1 MDPQVFLHG
10 NDVLV
15 SVLVSLSDSQILS
28 LFLNYFFLSSLS
40 LFLLSFTFRDHA
52 LSWHGEEKSN
62 WNRCYTPVT
71 IISRLWPDS
80 TDRRA
85 VLCIGETDF
94 PFFRPNFRTFE
105 GIFLL
110 VFALHFS
117 LPTRENSFPH
127 RFQFSRFI
135 QSSCTIVVRFLRH
148 LLYSRRRQKYR
159 DRLLFHVFSSR
170 VAGQQVFKLT
180 VSFLEFTRDKRGQRE
195 PRKDIWDKEEGRTRR
210 CWPPRLR
217 RSILVRDRHRKKE
230 LDSLFLPLSPWC
242 PITRI

>member
-1 MDPQVFLHG
+1 MARGREIQLK
-10 NDVLV
+10 
-15 SVLVSLSDSQILS
+15 SLLYARYDYLAR
-28 LFLNYFFLSSLS
+28 
-40 LFLLSFTFRDHA
+40 T
-52 LSWHGEEKSN
+52 
-62 WNRCYTPVT
+62 
-71 IISRLWPDS
+71 RLWPDS

-127 RFQFSRFI
+127 RFQFSRFT
-135 QSSCTIVVRFLRH
+135 QSSCAIVVRFLRH

-230 LDSLFLPLSPWC
+230 LDSLFLPLSP
-242 PITRI
+242 

>member
-62 WNRCYTPVT
+62 WNRCYDYLART
-71 IISRLWPDS
+71 RLWPDS

-135 QSSCTIVVRFLRH
+135 QSSCAIVVRFLRH

-230 LDSLFLPLSPWC
+230 LDSLFLPLSP
-242 PITRI
+242 

>member
-1 MDPQVFLHG
+1 MARGREIQLK
-10 NDVLV
+10 
-15 SVLVSLSDSQILS
+15 SLLYARYDYLAR
-28 LFLNYFFLSSLS
+28 
-40 LFLLSFTFRDHA
+40 T
-52 LSWHGEEKSN
+52 
-62 WNRCYTPVT
+62 
-71 IISRLWPDS
+71 RLWPDS

-135 QSSCTIVVRFLRH
+135 QSSCAIVVRFLRH

-180 VSFLEFTRDKRGQRE
+180 VSFLEFTRDKRVNASR
-195 PRKDIWDKEEGRTRR
+195 GRTFGIKKKGEREDAG
-210 CWPPRLR
+210 LR
-217 RSILVRDRHRKKE
+217 DFVGRYSYVIGIGKRNSILSFFLSLLGAPSPGFKIQ
-230 LDSLFLPLSPWC
+230 LDEK
-242 PITRI
+242 RG

>member
-1 MDPQVFLHG
+1 MARGREIQLK
-10 NDVLV
+10 
-15 SVLVSLSDSQILS
+15 SLLYARYDYLAR
-28 LFLNYFFLSSLS
+28 
-40 LFLLSFTFRDHA
+40 T
-52 LSWHGEEKSN
+52 
-62 WNRCYTPVT
+62 
-71 IISRLWPDS
+71 RLWPDS

-127 RFQFSRFI
+127 RFQFSRFT
-135 QSSCTIVVRFLRH
+135 QSSCAIVVRFLRH

>member
-1 MDPQVFLHG
+1 MARGREIQLKSLLYARYDYLARTRGSGPIRQIDERFCVSGKRISHFLE
-10 NDVLV
+10 L
-15 SVLVSLSDSQILS
+15 
-28 LFLNYFFLSSLS
+28 
-40 LFLLSFTFRDHA
+40 
-52 LSWHGEEKSN
+52 
-62 WNRCYTPVT
+62 
-71 IISRLWPDS
+71 
-80 TDRRA
+80 
-85 VLCIGETDF
+85 
-94 PFFRPNFRTFE
+94 PNFRTFE

-135 QSSCTIVVRFLRH
+135 QSSCAIVVRFLRH